1 MIPRLRRWYC
11 ETLSPVFGYSIAVL
25 LAAAPQ
31 VARIPLHP
39 ATLMPFIAYVP
50 FVVVSAALGGL
61 GPGMLTTGICL
72 LESLYFA
79 TEPLGSFKMGDPR
92 LWGGLG
98 ALAGTGLVA
107 STLFESLKRAWRSNA
122 AAAAVEARLA
132 RELET
137 RQRMLESIVQNSPA
151 AIAVL
156 RGPEFTFVM
165 ANPAHEALVPGEP
178 LVGRTVASA
187 WKTGAPRVIPILTA
201 VRDAQT
207 AYHATGVALP
217 VDRGQTLP
225 VEERYFDLSCV
236 PLAGPGGEAGA
247 EVLVVA
253 SDTTEHKRAD
263 AVLRAAYS
271 QLTAIHANVP
281 VALLVID
288 EQLQVQEANGL
299 ATQFAGRE
307 SCAMSGLPAGGALGC
322 LDALADPR
330 GCGHQPSCD
339 RCELRLAIF
348 DTLTSGTRREGIE
361 AWLPMWARGQRQR
374 RCLLVSTIAMKFDG
388 ATKVLVCAQDITER
402 KQAEGE
408 LARQRDELQ
417 RQAELIYFSRDA
429 IITADANRVIRGW
442 NRGAE
447 EMYGWTEAETVGNV
461 MHLFLRT
468 SSVVS
473 PAQIDECLAREE
485 RWEGELEHSRR
496 DGQRILVDSRQVLLR
511 DAAGTDVRIMEI
523 DRDIT
528 QRRRAEDA
536 LKRSVRQL
544 ESALAEK
551 TVLLKEIHHR
561 VKNNLAVTASLLSMT
576 ADGSGPETKLALE
589 ESQQRVHSIALVH
602 EYLYDNDRLDH
613 INFGEYARDL
623 VQGVYSAFGGEHK
636 RIGLDLE
643 LDPIELGI
651 ERAVPCALILNE
663 LVSNAFKYAF
673 ADGRTG
679 RVLVSFRQPEPG
691 CCELAVED
699 DGVGLPDGA
708 LGGQSKS
715 LGLRIVGI
723 LTNQLDGS
731 VEQKARSGTRI
742 VLRFPA
748 AA

>member
-11 ETLSPVFGYSIAVL
+11 ETLSPVFGYSTAVL

-31 VARIPLHP
+31 IVRIPLHP
-39 ATLMPFIAYVP
+39 ATLMPFITYVP
-50 FVVVSAALGGL
+50 FVVASAALGGF

-79 TEPLGSFKMGDPR
+79 AEPLGSFKMGDPR

-98 ALAGTGLVA
+98 ALAGIGLVA

-122 AAAAVEARLA
+122 AAAAA
-132 RELET
+132 
-137 RQRMLESIVQNSPA
+137 
-151 AIAVL
+151 
-156 RGPEFTFVM
+156 
-165 ANPAHEALVPGEP
+165 
-178 LVGRTVASA
+178 
-187 WKTGAPRVIPILTA
+187 
-201 VRDAQT
+201 
-207 AYHATGVALP
+207 
-217 VDRGQTLP
+217 
-225 VEERYFDLSCV
+225 
-236 PLAGPGGEAGA
+236 
-247 EVLVVA
+247 
-253 SDTTEHKRAD
+253 
-263 AVLRAAYS
+263 
-271 QLTAIHANVP
+271 
-281 VALLVID
+281 
-288 EQLQVQEANGL
+288 
-299 ATQFAGRE
+299 
-307 SCAMSGLPAGGALGC
+307 
-322 LDALADPR
+322 
-330 GCGHQPSCD
+330 
-339 RCELRLAIF
+339 
-348 DTLTSGTRREGIE
+348 
-361 AWLPMWARGQRQR
+361 
-374 RCLLVSTIAMKFDG
+374 DG
-388 ATKVLVCAQDITER
+388 ATKGLVRAQDITER
-402 KQAEGE
+402 KQTEAE
-408 LARQRDELQ
+408 LARQRDELR

-447 EMYGWTEAETVGNV
+447 ELYGWTEAETVGNV

-473 PAQIDECLAREE
+473 PAQIDECLARDE

-576 ADGSGPETKLALE
+576 ADGSGPETRLALE

-623 VQGVYSAFGGEHK
+623 VQGVYSAFGGAHK

-679 RVLVSFRQPEPG
+679 RILVSFRQPEPG